1 MFGLFKRPT
10 YDLLIEPERITLING
25 PVRVAIP
32 IDGCVLFPQEQARE
46 LPERREAV
54 A

>member
-1 MFGLFKRPT
+1 MPLRVES
-10 YDLLIEPERITLING
+10 DRVLDNG